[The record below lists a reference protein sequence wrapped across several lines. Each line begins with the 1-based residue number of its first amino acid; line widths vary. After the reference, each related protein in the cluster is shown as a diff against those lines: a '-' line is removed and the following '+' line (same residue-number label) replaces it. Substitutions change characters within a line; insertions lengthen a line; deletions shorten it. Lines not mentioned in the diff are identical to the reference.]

1 MIGIKRSRYL
11 EGEFLISSEE
21 IDVENDEEI
30 GYVSSELDDRF
41 SIGSFVGSDGGLIV
55 NLRRVK

>member
-1 MIGIKRSRYL
+1 MIGVKRSRYL

-30 GYVSSELDDRF
+30 GYVSSEFDDRF
-41 SIGSFVGSDGGLIV
+41 SVGSSIGSDGGLIV
-55 NLRRVK
+55 NFRRV

>member
-1 MIGIKRSRYL
+1 MIGIKRLRYL